1 MSLLLI
7 ISALPELD
15 FGWSRATSKRPLF
28 PTTIL
33 LCYYRCGVNAKTQHS
48 MLPLQSIVTLVGE
61 MDDDNRKDDPDT
73 KWKETVRKI
82 SDDLKEGW
90 EGSREEA
97 ARKTE
102 DMKQRAK
109 DLYFQYASLEN
120 VSKVRLL
127 LLHLKFTF
135 FRVILKS
142 I

>member
-1 MSLLLI
+1 
-7 ISALPELD
+7 
-15 FGWSRATSKRPLF
+15 
-28 PTTIL
+28 
-33 LCYYRCGVNAKTQHS
+33 
-48 MLPLQSIVTLVGE
+48 